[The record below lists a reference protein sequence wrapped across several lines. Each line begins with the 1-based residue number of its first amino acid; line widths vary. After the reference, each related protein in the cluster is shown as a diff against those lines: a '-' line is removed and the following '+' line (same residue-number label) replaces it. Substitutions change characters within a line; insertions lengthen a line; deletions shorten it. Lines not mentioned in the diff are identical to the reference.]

1 MTQST
6 RKLAGTL
13 LTLVVLVAWAGV
25 ATAIYVAWLTGL
37 PSPVLLAYFA
47 IAGLGWALP
56 VARIIRW
63 MARPDRT

>member
-6 RKLAGTL
+6 RKLVGTL

-25 ATAIYVAWLTGL
+25 ATAIYVTWLTGL

-47 IAGLGWALP
+47 LAGLGWALP

-63 MARPDRT
+63 MARPDRV

>member
-6 RKLAGTL
+6 RKLVGTL
-13 LTLVVLVAWAGV
+13 LTLVVLIAWAGM
-25 ATAIYVAWLTGL
+25 ATAIYVTWLTGL

-63 MARPDRT
+63 MARPDRV

>member
-6 RKLAGTL
+6 RKLVGTL
-13 LTLVVLVAWAGV
+13 LTLVVLIAWAAV
-25 ATAIYVAWLTGL
+25 ATAIYVTWLTGL

-63 MARPDRT
+63 MARPDGT

>member
-6 RKLAGTL
+6 RKLVGTL
-13 LTLVVLVAWAGV
+13 LTLAVLIAWAGV
-25 ATAIYVAWLTGL
+25 ATAIYVTWLTGL

-47 IAGLGWALP
+47 LAGLGWALP

>member
-6 RKLAGTL
+6 RKLVGTL

-25 ATAIYVAWLTGL
+25 ATAIYVTWLTGL

-63 MARPDRT
+63 MARPDRV